1 MARGNAYD
9 KSYADRYMRVK
20 KIERVGPLLE
30 QMLFDDIC
38 SNWILIFQIPPSKN

>member
-38 SNWILIFQIPPSKN
+38 SLQIPPSKD